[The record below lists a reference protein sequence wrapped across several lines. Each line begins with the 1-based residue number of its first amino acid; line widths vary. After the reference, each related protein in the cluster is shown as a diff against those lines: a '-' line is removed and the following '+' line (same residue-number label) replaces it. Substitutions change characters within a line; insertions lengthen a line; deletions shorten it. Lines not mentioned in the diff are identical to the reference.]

1 MALSKEFLEIET
13 KEGEKVVEANRKIM
27 EKEKVFPNN
36 YELDVYLRTSYIDGE
51 FDAVYTNVNPA
62 AAAYALGNLIDN
74 LLEDYNDIGIEVNE
88 EQFFESIKDAFK
100 LIRDDSCTE
109 KCESCPR
116 KDDCDIYAETEEMIR
131 IANENKKLN

>member
-1 MALSKEFLEIET
+1 MALSKEFLEAET
-13 KEGEKVVEANRKIM
+13 KEGERIVETNKKIM
-27 EKEKVFPNN
+27 EKEKIFPNHH
-36 YELDVYLRTSYIDGE
+36 ELDVYLRTSYIDGE
-51 FDAVYTNVNPA
+51 FDAVYTNVNPT

-74 LLEDYNDIGIEVNE
+74 LLEDFDDIGIEVNE

-100 LIRDDSCTE
+100 LIRDDSCNE
-109 KCESCPR
+109 KCESCTQ